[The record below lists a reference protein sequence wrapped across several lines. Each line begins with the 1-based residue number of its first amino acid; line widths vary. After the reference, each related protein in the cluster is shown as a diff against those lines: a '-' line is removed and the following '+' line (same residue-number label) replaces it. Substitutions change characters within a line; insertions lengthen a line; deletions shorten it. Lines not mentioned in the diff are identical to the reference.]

1 MKKII
6 VSLILLAIHVS
17 SFADQKASAA
27 GDIAKKI
34 LEDFHQAIYEY
45 NLDVKNPDEKII
57 KLETDPYYVL
67 SLNKNKLKF
76 NATDYL
82 SNQITV
88 NDKRVRWSDLMDL
101 QIQSQK
107 KTGWLFNKL
116 SINVY
121 ASGDEFLDASSL
133 NLSASDTKILVAS
146 IGKLTKNLEEIGLT
160 CVLSCKNKTRKANL
174 QKMLGTINSQLA
186 DCENQKEAQEKS
198 LKRAKYFR
206 MSDSLYSIYSTEF
219 KSMKKFIEEV
229 YIMNTKKAGAFFEDF
244 LAYENKNYSNCPS
257 TIASMTIADNV
268 TRGIGDDIARGAGV
282 GITMTSVDIQKLRD
296 ESIRFCTKLQ
306 ELKECANGLSENVG
320 QMNSLRREIKRTTG
334 YSSKEEILPISNVL
348 SK

>member
-1 MKKII
+1 MKKIA
-6 VSLILLAIHVS
+6 VFLLFLSMHIS

-67 SLNKNKLKF
+67 SLNKNKIKF

-82 SNQITV
+82 TNRVSV

-107 KTGWLFNKL
+107 KTGWFFNKF
-116 SINVY
+116 SINVH

-160 CVLSCKNKTRKANL
+160 CVFSCKNKTRKANL

-198 LKRAKYFR
+198 LSKAK
-206 MSDSLYSIYSTEF
+206 
-219 KSMKKFIEEV
+219 
-229 YIMNTKKAGAFFEDF
+229 
-244 LAYENKNYSNCPS
+244 
-257 TIASMTIADNV
+257 
-268 TRGIGDDIARGAGV
+268 
-282 GITMTSVDIQKLRD
+282 
-296 ESIRFCTKLQ
+296 
-306 ELKECANGLSENVG
+306 
-320 QMNSLRREIKRTTG
+320 
-334 YSSKEEILPISNVL
+334 
-348 SK
+348 